1 MDEILGALL
10 NYPGPLCKGNSDDS
24 TYLTSFLNESV
35 LGKNDLFQKFNT
47 HEVVRR
53 IFVAD

>member
-1 MDEILGALL
+1 MDEIFGALL
-10 NYPGPLCKGNSDDS
+10 NYPGPLCKGNSDDN
-24 TYLTSFLNESV
+24 TYLTSFLNESF
-35 LGKNDLFQKFNT
+35 LGKNDLFQKFST